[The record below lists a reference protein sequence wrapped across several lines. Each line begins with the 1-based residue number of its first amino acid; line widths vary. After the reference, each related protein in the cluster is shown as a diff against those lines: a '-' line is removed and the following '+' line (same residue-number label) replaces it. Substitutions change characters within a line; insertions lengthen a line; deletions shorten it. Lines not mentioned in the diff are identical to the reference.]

1 MNSYQLIS
9 KLRKVRGDTYLSTAS
24 QALYHELV
32 AIRNNTLYFC
42 RFYIV

>member
-32 AIRNNTLYFC
+32 AICNDMNLNSAT
-42 RFYIV
+42 